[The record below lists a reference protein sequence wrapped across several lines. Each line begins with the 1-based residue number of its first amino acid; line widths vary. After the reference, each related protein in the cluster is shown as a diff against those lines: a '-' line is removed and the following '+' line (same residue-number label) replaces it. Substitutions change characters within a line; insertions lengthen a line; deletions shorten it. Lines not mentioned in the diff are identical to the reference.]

1 MERKSKRDWFWA
13 CNEILIHEGAQAIT
27 IEALCQK
34 VGVTKGSF
42 YHHFKGIAD
51 FISAYLIFFE
61 QEGTL
66 EIIETVEEE
75 NTPEAKIRKL
85 IAISVSY
92 PPELEVSLR
101 AWAHQNEAVQAV
113 FERVDQQRLAYLT
126 ELWRPLTKDEVTAKA
141 RGQMM
146 YAILIGGE
154 HLLPP
159 LSKENLAHLF
169 EVYLEAFG
177 L

>member
-1 MERKSKRDWFWA
+1 MERKSKQDWFWA
-13 CNEILIHEGAQAIT
+13 CNNILIREGAQKIT
-27 IEALCQK
+27 IDALCQEI
-34 VGVTKGSF
+34 GVTKGSF
-42 YHHFKGIAD
+42 YHHFKGITD
-51 FISAYLIFFE
+51 FIAAYLIFFE

-66 EIIETVEEE
+66 EIIDTVEEE

-85 IAISVSY
+85 IAISVGY

-101 AWAHQNEAVQAV
+101 AWAHQNEAVRAV
-113 FERVDQQRLAYLT
+113 FERVDQQRLDYVT
-126 ELWRPLTKDEVTAKA
+126 QLWRPLTQDEATASI

-159 LSKENLAHLF
+159 FSRENLANIF
-169 EVYLEAFG
+169 EAYLEAFG